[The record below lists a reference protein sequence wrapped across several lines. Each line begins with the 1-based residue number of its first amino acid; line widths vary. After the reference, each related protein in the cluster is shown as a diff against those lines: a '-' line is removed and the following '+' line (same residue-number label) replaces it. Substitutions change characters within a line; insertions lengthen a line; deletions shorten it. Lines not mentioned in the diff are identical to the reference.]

1 MSLDELRRRIDD
13 LDGNIVKLLA
23 ERLSVAEAIG
33 KEKAAGATPPIDPG
47 RERKVLDHAIAVAAA
62 GGMTADEITEIYRS
76 VIKLA
81 RERQEVSVAFQ
92 GEAGAYSEEAA
103 LTYFGQRAVTKPCES
118 LEDVFKDVE
127 GGGVQFGMIPI
138 ENSIEGS
145 ISRSYDLMLESRLMV
160 SGELNLRVNHC
171 LIGNPGSTLDGIK
184 RVYSHPQAL
193 GQTGHF
199 LRQLHF
205 ELVPTYDT
213 AGSVKLIKEQGM
225 MDGAA
230 VASERAAAIYGMKIL
245 ARDIMD
251 NPNNFTRFF
260 ALGNHDAPPSGDDK
274 TSVVFAVKHKPGAL
288 YEFLRILA
296 ERKINLTKI
305 ESRPTRKK
313 AWEYNFYLDFEG
325 HRDDGNIRA
334 ALPALEEQTLFFKT
348 LGSYP
353 KARAEGR

>member
-1 MSLDELRRRIDD
+1 MSLDELRHRIDL
-13 LDGNIVKLLA
+13 LDENIVKLLA
-23 ERLSVAEAIG
+23 ERLAVAEVIG
-33 KEKAAGATPPIDPG
+33 HEKAAGSVSPVDSG
-47 RERKVLDHAIAVAAA
+47 RERKVLDHAIKVASA
-62 GGMTADEITEIYRS
+62 GGMTADEVTEIYRG
-76 VIKLA
+76 VIRLA

-92 GEAGAYSEEAA
+92 GEAGAYSEAAA

-118 LEDVFKDVE
+118 LEDVFKEVE
-127 GGGVQFGMIPI
+127 SGGVQFGMIPI

-145 ISRSYDLMLESRLMV
+145 ISRSYDLLLESKLQV
-160 SGELNLRVNHC
+160 SGEINLRVNHC
-171 LIGNPGSTLDGIK
+171 LIGNPGATLDSIK

-205 ELVPTYDT
+205 ELIPTYDT
-213 AGSVKLIKEQGM
+213 AGSVKMIKEQGIL
-225 MDGAA
+225 DGAA

-260 ALGNHDAPPSGDDK
+260 TLGRHDAPPSRHDK

-288 YEFLRILA
+288 YEFLCILA

-325 HRDDGNIRA
+325 HREDKNIRT
-334 ALPALEEQTLFFKT
+334 ALPALEEQTLFFKI

-353 KARAEGR
+353 KAKPEGS

>member
-1 MSLDELRRRIDD
+1 MSLDELRHRIDQ
-13 LDGNIVKLLA
+13 LDENIVKLLA
-23 ERLSVAEAIG
+23 ERLAVAEAIG
-33 KEKAAGATPPIDPG
+33 HEKSASGNAPIDPG
-47 RERKVLDHAIAVAAA
+47 RERKVLDHAISTAAA
-62 GGMTADEITEIYRS
+62 GGMSADEITEIYGS

-81 RERQEVSVAFQ
+81 RQRQETSVAFQ
-92 GEAGAYSEEAA
+92 GEAGAYSEAAA
-103 LTYFGQRAVTKPCES
+103 LAYFGPRSVTRSCES
-118 LEDVFKDVE
+118 LEEVFRQVAN
-127 GGGVQFGMIPI
+127 GIVQFGMIPI
-138 ENSIEGS
+138 ENSVEGS
-145 ISRSYDLMLESRLMV
+145 ISRSYDLMLESNLMV

-199 LRQLHF
+199 LRQLHL
-205 ELVPTYDT
+205 ELIPASDT
-213 AGSVKLIKEQGM
+213 AGSVKLIKEKGFT
-225 MDGAA
+225 DAAA

-260 ALGNHDAPPSGDDK
+260 ALGLHDAPPSGDDK

-296 ERKINLTKI
+296 ERQINLTKI

-325 HRDDGNIRA
+325 HRQDERIKA
-334 ALPALEEQTLFFKT
+334 ALPALEEQTLFFKI

-353 KARAEGR
+353 KARTEGK

>member
-1 MSLDELRRRIDD
+1 MSLDELRHRVDE
-13 LDGNIVKLLA
+13 LDENIVKLLA
-23 ERLSVAEAIG
+23 ERLSIAEAIG
-33 KEKAAGATPPIDPG
+33 REKAAGSVPPKDSG
-47 RERKVLDHAIAVAAA
+47 RERKVIDRAIAVAASA
-62 GGMTADEITEIYRS
+62 GMTADEVSDIYRS

-81 RERQEVSVAFQ
+81 RQRQAVSVAFQ
-92 GEAGAYSEEAA
+92 GEPGAYSEEAA
-103 LTYFGQRAVTKPCES
+103 LKYFGPRAVTNPCPS
-118 LEDVFKDVE
+118 LEDVFKAVE
-127 GGGVQFGMIPI
+127 SGEVQFGMIPM

-145 ISRSYDLMLESRLMV
+145 VSRSYDLVLESNLMV

-171 LIGNPGSTLDGIK
+171 LVGNPGATLDGIR

-193 GQTGHF
+193 GQCSNF
-199 LRQLHF
+199 LRQLKL
-205 ELVPTYDT
+205 ELIPASDT
-213 AGSVKLIKEQGM
+213 AGSVKLIKAQGVK
-225 MDGAA
+225 DGAA
-230 VASERAAAIYGMKIL
+230 IASERAATIYGMKIL

-260 ALGNHDAPPSGDDK
+260 ALGRHDALQSGEDK

-325 HRDDGNIRA
+325 HREDANIRA
-334 ALPALEEQTLFFKT
+334 ALPALEEQTLFFKI

-353 KARAEGR
+353 RAKGEG

>member
-13 LDGNIVKLLA
+13 LDGNIVKLIA
-23 ERLSVAEAIG
+23 ERLSIAEAIG

-47 RERKVLDHAIAVAAA
+47 RERKVLDHAIAVATA
-62 GGMTADEITEIYRS
+62 GGMTAEEITEIYHS
-76 VIKLA
+76 LIKMA
-81 RERQEVSVAFQ
+81 RQRQEVSIAFQ
-92 GEAGAYSEEAA
+92 GEAGAYSEAAA
-103 LTYFGQRAVTKPCES
+103 LAFFGQRAVTKPCES
-118 LEDVFKDVE
+118 LEEVFRHVE
-127 GGGVQFGMIPI
+127 SGGVQFGMIPI

-145 ISRSYDLMLESRLMV
+145 ISRSYDLMLESSLMV

-171 LIGNPGSTLDGIK
+171 LIGNPGATLDSIK
-184 RVYSHPQAL
+184 RVFSHPQAL

-205 ELVPTYDT
+205 ELIPTADT
-213 AGSVKLIKEQGM
+213 AGSVKLIKEKGI

-260 ALGNHDAPPSGDDK
+260 ALGRHDAPPSGDDK
-274 TSVVFAVKHKPGAL
+274 TSVVFAVKHRPGAL
-288 YEFLRILA
+288 YDFLHILA

-305 ESRPTRKK
+305 ESRPTRKN

-325 HRDDGNIRA
+325 HREDANIRA
-334 ALPALEEQTLFFKT
+334 ALPALEEQTLLFKI

-353 KARAEGR
+353 KARTEGR

>member
-1 MSLDELRRRIDD
+1 MSLDELRRRVDE
-13 LDGNIVKLLA
+13 LDENIVKLLA
-23 ERLSVAEAIG
+23 ERLSIAESIG
-33 KEKAAGATPPIDPG
+33 LEKAAGSVPPQDSG
-47 RERKVLDHAIAVAAA
+47 RERKVIERAIASAAI
-62 GGMTADEITEIYRS
+62 GGMTADEVTEIYRS

-81 RERQEVSVAFQ
+81 RQRQAVSVAFQ

-103 LTYFGQRAVTKPCES
+103 LKYFGPRAVNRPCPS
-118 LEDVFKDVE
+118 LEDVFKTVE
-127 GGGVQFGMIPI
+127 SGDVQFGIIPM

-145 ISRSYDLMLESRLMV
+145 VSRSYDLVLESSLMV

-171 LIGNPGSTLDGIK
+171 LIGNPGATLDGIR

-193 GQTGHF
+193 GQCSNF
-199 LRQLHF
+199 LRQLKL
-205 ELVPTYDT
+205 ELNPTSDT
-213 AGSVKLIKEQGM
+213 AGSVKLIKAQGIS
-225 MDGAA
+225 DGAA
-230 VASERAAAIYGMKIL
+230 IASERAAAIYGMKIL

-260 ALGNHDAPPSGDDK
+260 ALGRHDAPPSGDDK
-274 TSVVFAVKHKPGAL
+274 TSIVFSVKHRPGAL
-288 YEFLRILA
+288 YEFLRVLA

-325 HRDDGNIRA
+325 HREDINFQS
-334 ALPALEEQTLFFKT
+334 ALPELEEHTLFIKI

-353 KARAEGR
+353 KAKNEGR